1 MSALSLRNQI
11 EHLIKSGSVLL
22 SSGFRIKEI
31 SMQRDMDAQF
41 SLDHVPGLVGI
52 FERRKQLADEALRR
66 YQMFRK
72 VAWAQGAGH
81 TLNIFP
87 AQGASGLAPV
97 QFFIHGGF
105 WRSLDADLFSFLA
118 SGFVPFGAMLV
129 VIDYPLM
136 PETRMDGVVE
146 ACRKALAWTHAH
158 CAQYGGDPDRLFIS
172 GNSAGG
178 HLVAELADR
187 PSLAK
192 AGLPENAIKG
202 VTAISGIFDLKP
214 VTRSFQDDSL
224 HLTAAEVAE
233 FSPLNRV
240 YDLAAPL
247 IVTLGNDETEEFH
260 RQSELFVRH
269 CHQDRFPVSL
279 LKVPSTNHIT
289 VLSEALAEPDNVLN
303 QAVRRQMGL
312 LA

>member
-1 MSALSLRNQI
+1 
-11 EHLIKSGSVLL
+11 
-22 SSGFRIKEI
+22 
-31 SMQRDMDAQF
+31 MQRDMDAQF
-41 SLDHVPGLVGI
+41 SLDHVPGLPAI
-52 FERRKQLADEALRR
+52 FERRQRSADAALKR
-66 YQMFRK
+66 YAVHRK
-72 VAWAQGAGH
+72 VPYADLPDH

-87 AQGASGLAPV
+87 PEGARGPAPV

-118 SGFVPFGAMLV
+118 DGFVPFGAMLV

-136 PETRMDGVVE
+136 PATRMAGVVE
-146 ACRKALAWTHAH
+146 ACRNALAWTHEN
-158 CAQYGGDPDRLFIS
+158 CARYGGDPDRLFIS

-187 PSLAK
+187 SSLTRS
-192 AGLPENAIKG
+192 GLPEDAVKG
-202 VTAISGIFDLKP
+202 VTAISGIYDLEP

-224 HLTAAEVAE
+224 NLTADEVTA

-247 IVTLGNDETEEFH
+247 IVTLGDDETEEFH
-260 RQSELFVRH
+260 RQSELFTRH

-279 LKVPSTNHIT
+279 LKVPRTNHIT
-289 VLSEALAEPDNVLN
+289 VLSEALAEPENVLN
-303 QAVRRQMGL
+303 QAVRRQMGMP
-312 LA
+312 A

>member
-1 MSALSLRNQI
+1 
-11 EHLIKSGSVLL
+11 
-22 SSGFRIKEI
+22 
-31 SMQRDMDAQF
+31 MQRDMDAQF
-41 SLDHVPGLVGI
+41 SLDHVPGLGHI
-52 FERRKQLADEALRR
+52 FERRQQLAEGALKH
-66 YQMFRK
+66 YPSFRK
-72 VAWAQGAGH
+72 VRYADAPDH

-87 AQGASGLAPV
+87 AEGAAGPAPV
-97 QFFIHGGF
+97 QLFIHGGF

-118 SGFVPFGAMLV
+118 KGFVPHGAMLV

-136 PETRMDGVVE
+136 PATRMEGVVD
-146 ACRKALAWTHAH
+146 ACRKALAWTYRH
-158 CAQYGGDPDRLFIS
+158 CARYGGDPERLFIS

-187 PSLAK
+187 PSLVE
-192 AGLPENAIKG
+192 AGLPEDAIKG
-202 VTAISGIFDLKP
+202 VTAISGIYDLEP

-224 HLTAAEVAE
+224 HLTQEELAA
-233 FSPLNRV
+233 FSPLNRA
-240 YDLAAPL
+240 YDLAAPM
-247 IVTLGNDETEEFH
+247 IVTLGGDETEEFH

-279 LKVPSTNHIT
+279 LKVPSTNHVT
-289 VLSEALAEPDNVLN
+289 VLSEALAEPENVLN